1 MQSLPPELQR
11 RIFKTLSL
19 RDLYHLGLTS
29 KNLYHATDDAALW
42 IRAIERE
49 FFVSSDRY
57 LSETSPRRF
66 YVKLL
71 VPYGDTLGFWLVY
84 FYESCTLR

>member
-11 RIFKTLSL
+11 RIFMTLSL

-29 KNLYHATDDAALW
+29 KKLYYATDDAALW

-57 LSETSPRRF
+57 LSDTCPRRF

-71 VPYGDTLGFWLVY
+71 LPYGDTLGFWLVNLGLMY
-84 FYESCTLR
+84 Q